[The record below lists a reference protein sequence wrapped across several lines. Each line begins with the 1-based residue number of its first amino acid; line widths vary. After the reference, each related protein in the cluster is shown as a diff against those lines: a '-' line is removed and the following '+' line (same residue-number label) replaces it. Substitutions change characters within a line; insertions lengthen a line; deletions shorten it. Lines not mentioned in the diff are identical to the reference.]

1 MTVAARV
8 ERQVLTRGEA
18 GTMRLAGRL
27 MEAARAGDVVALVGD
42 LGAGKTRFVEGAA
55 RALGYRGRVRSPSF
69 TLLNIYRAALP
80 IYHFDLYRWEPA
92 TQGVEWEEWEERIDG
107 DGVSLIEWADR
118 LETEIPARSLLVRI
132 AHAGDERRLVTVG
145 AAEAHHRRQ
154 LQALCREVAGGLLED
169 VAPGPTME
177 AE

>member
-1 MTVAARV
+1 MAQRL
-8 ERQVLTRGEA
+8 ERRYLTRGEA

-27 MEAARAGDVVALVGD
+27 MRESHPGDVVALVGD

-107 DGVSLIEWADR
+107 EGVSLIEWADR
-118 LETEIPARSLLVRI
+118 LESRIPSRALLVSI
-132 AHAGDERRLVTVG
+132 AHAGDESRLVTVA
-145 AAEAHHRRQ
+145 AAEEHHRLHVQR
-154 LQALCREVAGGLLED
+154 LDEEVSGGALEGVELGPENDRE
-169 VAPGPTME
+169 
-177 AE
+177 